1 MWALVKSGSVQQVF
15 SQPRSITIDDIL
27 HPPGIF
33 GTGWTNAERK
43 AIGIY
48 NYVEVNSR
56 VDDRFYTQGSK
67 AESINNGTGTV
78 TVTYTNAARAID
90 DSGSIAGV
98 KTNMIKKAKIYVDN
112 CLSPTDWQVIAK
124 AERSRA
130 IDSDVVTYRAAVVSA
145 YDEIKTLINNQNTV
159 AKIQALYK
167 APLDGSGNPRKDGNG
182 DIITKPDI
190 DKWPDSLT

>member
-1 MWALVKSGSVQQVF
+1 M
-15 SQPRSITIDDIL
+15 DE
-27 HPPGIF
+27 
-33 GTGWTNAERK
+33 AERK

-78 TVTYTNAARAID
+78 TVTYTNAAKDLAE
-90 DSGSIAGV
+90 V
-98 KTNMIKKAKIYVDN
+98 KTARIKEAKQHADS
-112 CLSPTDWQVIAK
+112 CLSNTDWQVIAK

-130 IDSDVVTYRAAVVSA
+130 IDSDVATYRAAVITA
-145 YDEIKTLINNQNTV
+145 YGDIKTLINAQDTV
-159 AKIQALYK
+159 AKIQALYNS
-167 APLDGSGNPRKDGNG
+167 PF
-182 DIITKPDI
+182 DI